1 MQIQELT
8 AAECVDVLNR
18 NELGRLACARF
29 DQPYVVPIFFSHD
42 AERSSLYALSMVGQK
57 VQWMREN
64 PKVCLE
70 VEDIKDKTH
79 WTTILVFGRYQ
90 ELERTPAH
98 KEARARAEHAFLRR
112 HESWLPAAAHVPSR
126 EHEHMVVYSI
136 LINRLTGRRASRD
149 QR

>member
-8 AAECVDVLNR
+8 ADECVDVLSR

-29 DQPYVVPIFFSHD
+29 DQPYVVPVFFAHD
-42 AERSSLYALSMVGQK
+42 AERSSLYALSMLGQK

-70 VEDIKDKTH
+70 VEDIKDKIH

-90 ELERTPAH
+90 ELDRTPAH
-98 KEARARAEHAFLRR
+98 KDARARAEQAFLLR
-112 HESWLPAAAHVPSR
+112 HQSWLPAAAHVPSHQ
-126 EHEHMVVYSI
+126 HEHMVVYSI
-136 LINRLTGRRASRD
+136 LIDRLTGRRASRD